1 MVVSAAKYFIVG
13 AIGTV
18 THLVVLYCCVEFM
31 FLSALVGSS
40 VGFTW
45 VVIQSYFLNRNWTFE
60 SDKQHRSALP
70 RYIVVSCVGFITNL
84 FIMFIAV
91 DVLHVF
97 YLAAQL
103 LTITVVP
110 GMNFLLNKFWAFS

>member
-1 MVVSAAKYFIVG
+1 VVVSASKYFIVG
-13 AIGTV
+13 ALGTV
-18 THLVVLYCCVEFM
+18 THLAVLYFCVEFM
-31 FLSALVGSS
+31 LLTAVVGSS

-70 RYIVVSCVGFITNL
+70 RYIVVSCVGFVTNL

-91 DVLHVF
+91 DVFHVF
-97 YLAAQL
+97 YLIAQL

-110 GMNFLLNKFWAFS
+110 GMNFLLNKFWSFS